1 MEDWRVGQGVKRDCL
16 LASKPMQDAAMR
28 KISHPCFIVSRL
40 LRPMLRR
47 QEATLQFR
55 QVETIGDANAMHS
68 AIVIGDA
75 ELERSLAKDCKPFI
89 YSIDVAHIQEN
100 QVVKKMGGVGH
111 AVQGMI
117 IDANWKRV

>member
-1 MEDWRVGQGVKRDCL
+1 MEDWRVGRGVKRDCL

-40 LRPMLRR
+40 LCPMLRQ

-68 AIVIGDA
+68 AVVIRDA
-75 ELERSLAKDCKPFI
+75 ELERSLAKDC
-89 YSIDVAHIQEN
+89 
-100 QVVKKMGGVGH
+100 
-111 AVQGMI
+111 
-117 IDANWKRV
+117 